1 MEKAEKEKTSQPEIY
16 PVINIPHIQNP
27 NRFYAIPLLGF
38 LAKLIVL
45 IPVGIELVVLWVV
58 NFFVTM
64 IINPFIV
71 LVTGKYWKTA
81 YEFNLG
87 LMRLTAKTYYYV
99 FGLTDKYPGFNFEI
113 KDNYN
118 LEMAYPENPNRFFAI
133 PVLGGF
139 VRIVL
144 LIPYLIYSQVIS
156 YASNIGVFVSFV
168 PVLFMGK
175 YPESTYELARDSV
188 RVGMGGTAYMSGL
201 SDKYPSFYISMNHRG
216 VKIILII
223 LGILAV
229 LGNFSTGKSSKKSTN
244 YKFDNTNIQQ
254 YYPNVTI
261 PQELQ

>member
-1 MEKAEKEKTSQPEIY
+1 MYNLYIDMEKGIY
-16 PVINIPHIQNP
+16 PVINIPHIQKP
-27 NRFYAIPLLGF
+27 NRFYAFPLFGF

-45 IPVGIELVVLWVV
+45 IPVGIELFVLWVV

-81 YEFNLG
+81 YELNLG
-87 LMRLTAKTYYYV
+87 LLRLTTKTYYYA
-99 FGLTDKYPGFNFEI
+99 FGLTDKYPGFNLEI

-133 PVLGGF
+133 PIIGGF
-139 VRIVL
+139 VRIVI
-144 LIPYLIYSQVIS
+144 LIPYFIYAQVIE
-156 YASNIGVFVSFV
+156 YAASIGVFVSFV

-188 RVGMGGTAYMSGL
+188 RVGMGATAYISGL

-223 LGILAV
+223 LGILAL
-229 LGNFSTGKSSKKSTN
+229 LGNFSTGRSSKKSTN

>member
-156 YASNIGVFVSFV
+156 YASNIGVFVSFCSCSIY
-168 PVLFMGK
+168 GK
-175 YPESTYELARDSV
+175 ISGKHV
-188 RVGMGGTAYMSGL
+188 R
-201 SDKYPSFYISMNHRG
+201 IS
-216 VKIILII
+216 
-223 LGILAV
+223 
-229 LGNFSTGKSSKKSTN
+229 
-244 YKFDNTNIQQ
+244 
-254 YYPNVTI
+254 P
-261 PQELQ
+261 